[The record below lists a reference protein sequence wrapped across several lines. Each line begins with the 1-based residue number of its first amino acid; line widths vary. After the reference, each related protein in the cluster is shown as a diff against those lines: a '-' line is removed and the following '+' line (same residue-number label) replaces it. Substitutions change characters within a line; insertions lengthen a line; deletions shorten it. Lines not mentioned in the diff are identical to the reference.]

1 MKLARLL
8 APVLGTAVLA
18 ASGGIAMAQP
28 DGPQRLRGMEGRSF
42 AVEVTGL
49 APTPIQNCY
58 TFEEDGVWIDDAVR
72 VPGTD
77 IRIPGSWSQNGVGA
91 TTSYSAVL
99 LDGAIS
105 QHGTVTPA
113 KGSGVLQLSATTN
126 IAAGVLGPNAPALT
140 VHSVGSEVEAC
151 PS

>member
-42 AVEVTGL
+42 AVEVIGL
-49 APTPIQNCY
+49 DSTPIQNCY
-58 TFEEDGVWIDDAVR
+58 TFDEDGVWIDDAV
-72 VPGTD
+72 P
-77 IRIPGSWSQNGVGA
+77 IPGSWSQNGVGA

-99 LDGAIS
+99 LGGAIS